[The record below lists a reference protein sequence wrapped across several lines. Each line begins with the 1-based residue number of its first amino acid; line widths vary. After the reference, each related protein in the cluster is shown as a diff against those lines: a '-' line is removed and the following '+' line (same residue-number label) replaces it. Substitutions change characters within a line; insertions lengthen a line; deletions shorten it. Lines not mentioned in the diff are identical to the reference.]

1 MVAPTSLID
10 VIYSAD
16 SVANKSLT
24 LVLAEKPVAVPLAL
38 STTLDS
44 PGGVGLGGTAKANPP
59 VLEEVKDGKL
69 VYYVSVVED
78 INISLS
84 TIIISYTSK
93 SSSRFIFII
102 SSYYSTSNRA

>member
-1 MVAPTSLID
+1 MSTNTAPVMVAPTSLID

-16 SVANKSLT
+16 SVANKSLA

-59 VLEEVKDGKL
+59 VLEEAKEGKL
-69 VYYVSVVED
+69 VSALLSLVLPAKAVVG
-78 INISLS
+78 
-84 TIIISYTSK
+84 
-93 SSSRFIFII
+93 SSSL
-102 SSYYSTSNRA
+102 